1 MQGQIIQLESD
12 GGKKAFE
19 LLMMFD
25 DNNSQYAA
33 FSEIE
38 NDEGIVIMK
47 MIEEDGEYIF
57 ETIESEL
64 KAQELFVKFLS
75 LWETEEEDD

>member
-12 GGKKAFE
+12 GEKKAFE

-33 FSEIE
+33 FSDVE

-47 MIEEDGEYIF
+47 MIDEDGEYIF